1 MVKKFGVVKLI
12 LNSGSNETNRTPPP
26 HVLGQHPVARNPTHH
41 KTILMLDHI
50 VRKRAERLEPYRIVD
65 AQFTY
70 GPKWFKA
77 DNYEL
82 HGYLAGERVDM
93 IEGLT
98 LDHFDEIHYISKSR
112 NAKNDR
118 EFIHV
123 VGTRYK
129 DKKQT
134 VLILKVKS

>member
-1 MVKKFGVVKLI
+1 MVKKFGAAKLI
-12 LNSGSNETNRTPPP
+12 LNSGTNETNRTPPP
-26 HVLGQHPVARNPTHH
+26 YILGQHPATCNTTHH
-41 KTILMLDHI
+41 KTRIMLEHI

-98 LDHFDEIHYISKSR
+98 LEHFDELHYISRSR

-118 EFIHV
+118 EFVHV

-134 VLILKVKS
+134 VLILKVKL

>member
-1 MVKKFGVVKLI
+1 
-12 LNSGSNETNRTPPP
+12 
-26 HVLGQHPVARNPTHH
+26 
-41 KTILMLDHI
+41 MLEHI

-70 GPKWFKA
+70 GPDWFKA
-77 DNYEL
+77 DDYEL

-98 LDHFDEIHYISKSR
+98 LDHFDELHYISRSR
-112 NAKNDR
+112 NAKNDC

>member
-1 MVKKFGVVKLI
+1 VNLGKQTLK
-12 LNSGSNETNRTPPP
+12 NYETNRTPPP
-26 HVLGQHPVARNPTHH
+26 YLLGQHPATRNTTHH
-41 KTILMLDHI
+41 KTSIMLEHI

-98 LDHFDEIHYISKSR
+98 LDHFDELHYISRSR

-118 EFIHV
+118 EFVHI

-134 VLILKVKS
+134 VLILKVKL

>member
-1 MVKKFGVVKLI
+1 
-12 LNSGSNETNRTPPP
+12 
-26 HVLGQHPVARNPTHH
+26 
-41 KTILMLDHI
+41 MLEHI

-77 DNYEL
+77 DDYEL

-98 LDHFDEIHYISKSR
+98 LDNFDELHYISRSR

-118 EFIHV
+118 EFVHV

-129 DKKQT
+129 DKKQS